1 MPQMEIYTSYSSDYL
16 QNDVLEAANLVSV
29 ILGIF
34 ECLDL
39 HVIAHISIDLHMDH
53 IAYFFYQEAPCPEG
67 IRC

>member
-1 MPQMEIYTSYSSDYL
+1 MFRRW
-16 QNDVLEAANLVSV
+16 LEAADLVSV

-53 IAYFFYQEAPCPEG
+53 ITHFFAKQCLAQ
-67 IRC
+67 RRFVADQTFQ